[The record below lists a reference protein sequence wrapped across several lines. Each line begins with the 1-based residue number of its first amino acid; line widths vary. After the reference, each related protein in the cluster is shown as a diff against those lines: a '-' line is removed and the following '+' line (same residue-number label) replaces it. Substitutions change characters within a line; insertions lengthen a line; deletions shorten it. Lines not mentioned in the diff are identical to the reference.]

1 MTTSL
6 PSMTELYNIGM
17 SLFIDTPPPSPY
29 LSTPL
34 LLSPN
39 KNSIEIPNSPS
50 SPPVPIKNSLMY
62 SGVIKQQNEKFTQNS
77 VNRQNL
83 EGKISHPNKENDN
96 IFDKMFDGDIDQSQ
110 IQKKR
115 NKAKTEPTSENKEFK
130 LGSIKN
136 SALWRKRNQCI

>member
-1 MTTSL
+1 MSL

-17 SLFIDTPPPSPY
+17 SLFIGSPPPSPY
-29 LSTPL
+29 ISKQPL

-39 KNSIEIPNSPS
+39 KNSIEIPS

-77 VNRQNL
+77 VNRQTL
-83 EGKISHPNKENDN
+83 EGKISHPNKDNEN
-96 IFDKMFDGDIDQSQ
+96 IFDKMFDGDIDKSQ

-115 NKAKTEPTSENKEFK
+115 NKDKTEPPAENKEFK

>member
-1 MTTSL
+1 MSL
-6 PSMTELYNIGM
+6 PSMTELYNIGL
-17 SLFIDTPPPSPY
+17 SLFIDSPPPSPY
-29 LSTPL
+29 LSTHPL

-39 KNSIEIPNSPS
+39 ENSIEISNSPL
-50 SPPVPIKNSLMY
+50 SPAPIKNSLMY

-115 NKAKTEPTSENKEFK
+115 NKDKTEPTSENKEFK

-136 SALWRKRNQCI
+136 SALWRKRNMCI